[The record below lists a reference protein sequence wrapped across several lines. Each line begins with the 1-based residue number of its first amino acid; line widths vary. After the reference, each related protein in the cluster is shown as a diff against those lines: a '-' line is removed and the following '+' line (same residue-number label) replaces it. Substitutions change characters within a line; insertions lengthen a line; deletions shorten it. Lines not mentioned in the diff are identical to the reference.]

1 MTSDDE
7 NGTAVRCR
15 RASEHG
21 KLKHLSLG
29 VVSQV
34 LTISIEFF
42 SSTWLETELKVG
54 IKIAILTNYD
64 SRNLTNLAI
73 ANRSR
78 SAL

>member
-42 SSTWLETELKVG
+42 SST
-54 IKIAILTNYD
+54 
-64 SRNLTNLAI
+64 
-73 ANRSR
+73 
-78 SAL
+78 